1 MAWCLTGTKPLPEAM
16 MSQFNYAYMCKI
28 CVRKKYCMQKKEG
41 HNVDCIFINEDIE
54 SYEKSNVK
62 AERYRSHQY
71 LGNTVKIQQM

>member
-1 MAWCLTGTKPLPEAM
+1 
-16 MSQFNYAYMCKI
+16 
-28 CVRKKYCMQKKEG
+28 MQKKEG